1 MTKESDVAVLYALIE
16 ATVGFENYCAR
27 NAIFSHSL
35 TSLTDCGVGA
45 KAVHVLTCN

>member
-16 ATVGFENYCAR
+16 ATVCFENYCAR
-27 NAIFSHSL
+27 DAISIHNL
-35 TSLTDCGVGA
+35 TGLTNFGVGA